1 MLANEITKENL
12 NSMVVRFYTNIL
24 KDETVGAFFIKK
36 FGKDMNNAQWKR
48 HIELVSNFWTSIA
61 LPDNE
66 YRGNPFSPDRLL
78 MGIDTHTSGQW
89 FKLFYEVVDG
99 LYEPELADL
108 LKERYSVM
116 VGNFMRN
123 LGFVA

>member
-1 MLANEITKENL
+1 MLANEITKEYL

-24 KDETVGAFFIKK
+24 KDGTLSPFFVKK
-36 FGKDMNNAQWKR
+36 FGKDMSSSKWKH
-48 HIELVSNFWTSIA
+48 HIELLTNFWASIA
-61 LPDNE
+61 LEDSE

-99 LYEPELADL
+99 LYEPELAEI

-123 LGFVA
+123 LGVVA